1 MDGALQVRPE
11 PEQTGGLGDQLRA
24 ELLTPDGVREVAGT
38 DDAYPLAPG
47 LPGEVLQVAVPAA
60 SPGELGMYVQIRVE
74 AHRPIILGREGS
86 ALKKLSTA
94 ARLSMENFLGEL
106 ALLSA
111 EPWLIRLRHSIIT
124 SSTFWASGV
133 QCPC

>member
-1 MDGALQVRPE
+1 MIRSSGSSKADLLLQV
-11 PEQTGGLGDQLRA
+11 
-24 ELLTPDGVREVAGT
+24 
-38 DDAYPLAPG
+38 
-47 LPGEVLQVAVPAA
+47 QVYNYIDRQGNGKDLVEANIVV
-60 SPGELGMYVQIRVE
+60 ERE

>member
-1 MDGALQVRPE
+1 MARIWWR
-11 PEQTGGLGDQLRA
+11 QT
-24 ELLTPDGVREVAGT
+24 LLLSEKRTGP
-38 DDAYPLAPG
+38 
-47 LPGEVLQVAVPAA
+47 
-60 SPGELGMYVQIRVE
+60 SFW
-74 AHRPIILGREGS
+74 GREGS